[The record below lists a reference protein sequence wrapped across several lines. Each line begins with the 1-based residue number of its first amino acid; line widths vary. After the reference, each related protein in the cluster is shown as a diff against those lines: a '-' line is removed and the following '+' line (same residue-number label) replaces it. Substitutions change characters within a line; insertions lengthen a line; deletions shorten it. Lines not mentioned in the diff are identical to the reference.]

1 MKKLDFDNNIGFAI
15 TSFLQSNLNRRIPRT
30 VIVRN
35 RQKKNSPDIEPVSVL
50 SEIYKVFI
58 ETNQA

>member
-30 VIVRN
+30 VIVGN
-35 RQKKNSPDIEPVSVL
+35 RQKKKQS
-50 SEIYKVFI
+50 
-58 ETNQA
+58 